1 MVLQT
6 ISLEINSI
14 FINRHENNMRKGTEH
29 NVLVML
35 RYAKD
40 KEVTA
45 VFSVFMPRGIL
56 FAIDTAANIT
66 VPGFDSCTFNFKI
79 KEKARK
85 EYYVSCSWKCF
96 METSGDLPP
105 KLSFPVRL

>member
-1 MVLQT
+1 
-6 ISLEINSI
+6 
-14 FINRHENNMRKGTEH
+14 MRKGTEH

-35 RYAKD
+35 RYAKE

-85 EYYVSCSWKCF
+85 EYYVSCS
-96 METSGDLPP
+96 
-105 KLSFPVRL
+105 